1 MSNTLLLA
9 NPRDDTGE
17 MHNQV
22 SEDLKLVS
30 HQRLS
35 VVICDHVISWTVL
48 YHDSSCWIRSVT

>member
-9 NPRDDTGE
+9 NPKDDTGE

-48 YHDSSCWIRSVT
+48 YHAFILLD